1 MATQELPLSVTRNG
15 KEYKV
20 VVEMCGEWAGHYR
33 PATKLD
39 PEEFPEF
46 EIYDY
51 KFISA
56 KGLLEDVV
64 TENDPDSFQWVRMVN
79 PRSEDPRFESL
90 EVTVDFEG
98 KKLDIIYD
106 RSTPFEAF
114 KLSSRLL
121 YIFEL
126 DDHVMKFETYLVN
139 EI

>member
-1 MATQELPLSVTRNG
+1 
-15 KEYKV
+15 
-20 VVEMCGEWAGHYR
+20 MCGEWAGHYR

-126 DDHVMKFETYLVN
+126 DDHVMKFETYFVN